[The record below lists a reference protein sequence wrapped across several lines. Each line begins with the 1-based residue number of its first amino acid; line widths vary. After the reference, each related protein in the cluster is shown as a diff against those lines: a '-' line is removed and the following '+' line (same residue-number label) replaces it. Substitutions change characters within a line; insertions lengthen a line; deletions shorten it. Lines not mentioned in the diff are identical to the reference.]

1 MIIKKL
7 VLLFL
12 LLSSITFVAADEE
25 NSSRLKSLG
34 NSIGITSITGGVDSI
49 TPNQPLSA
57 EKAFNYTLS
66 ANKEMLTASWRV
78 TPKHYLYKNRIKF
91 IIKSPDGATL
101 EPPIFPQSKTKTDIA
116 GTHQVFA
123 HDFKVKIPIKKGIS
137 GDIVIETRYQGCSE
151 IFKICYPPQKKTHKL
166 TFPSDNTTK
175 VNVVAVTSSRSPTT
189 IIDPP
194 VVEEKNTL
202 NPQVTGKCEAIQS
215 EQHEVLNQL
224 TNASTIG
231 AIFIFFLIGLG
242 LAFTPCIYPMIPILS
257 SIIVGQGAQVSTR
270 KAFILSLAYVLP
282 MAMIYALA
290 GYFIGNSG
298 ESLQA
303 MFQNP
308 WVLSSFAFIFVLLS
322 LSMFG
327 FYDLQMPASIQNKLT
342 NISNSQESGS
352 IIGAAIMGVLSAL
365 IVGPCVTAPL
375 IAAFTYIAE
384 KGSSLLGMIDML
396 ALGLGIGLPLLLIGT
411 SAGQLLPRAGAWME
425 TTKAI
430 FGVMMLGLAISM
442 LERILPTSVTMSLA
456 AILLIVTAIY
466 MGALEPVEKIS
477 AKRDSIMSSLN
488 PVEKTAGR
496 WRSMWKALGL
506 IILTYGIMLMIGA
519 AAGKGNLYQPLRGVF
534 ANTSQEQHE
543 IQFQQIKGLAGLK
556 AALASAK
563 QQKRPVMLD
572 FSADWCAYCKT
583 MERTTFADKD
593 VLDSFENTL
602 FLQADI
608 TDRDK
613 ADQTLLKSL
622 GVAATPPMIFFF
634 DSNGVEQKDYRL
646 AGEITAEKLAEHAKN
661 FMNCFRVSAP

>member
-12 LLSSITFVAADEE
+12 LLSSSAFVAADEE
-25 NSSRLKSLG
+25 KNSLLKSLSNG
-34 NSIGITSITGGVDSI
+34 VTNITGDI
-49 TPNQPLSA
+49 NAEPLSA
-57 EKAFNYTLS
+57 EKAFTYTLS
-66 ANKEMLTASWRV
+66 ADKELLTASWRV
-78 TPKHYLYKNRIKF
+78 TPEHYLYKNRIKF
-91 IIKSPDGATL
+91 IIKSPDGAIL
-101 EPPIFPQSKTKTDIA
+101 NSPIFPPSKTKTDIT
-116 GTHQVFA
+116 GTHQVFD
-123 HDFKVKIPIKKGIS
+123 HDFKVQIPIKKGNANNVI
-137 GDIVIETRYQGCSE
+137 IETRYQGCSDA
-151 IFKICYPPQKKTHKL
+151 FKICYPPQKKTHKL
-166 TFPSDNTTK
+166 TFSSDNTGNVK
-175 VNVVAVTSSRSPTT
+175 VVAVTNSKSP
-189 IIDPP
+189 IPP
-194 VVEEKNTL
+194 IKPIKEKKQL
-202 NPQVTGKCEAIQS
+202 KPQVTGKCEATTT
-215 EQHEVLNQL
+215 EQNEVLSQL

-257 SIIVGQGAQVSTR
+257 SIIVGQGTQVSTR
-270 KAFILSLAYVLP
+270 KAFVLSLAYVLP

-308 WVLSSFAFIFVLLS
+308 WILSSFAFVFVLLS

-352 IIGAAIMGVLSAL
+352 IIGAAIMGALSAL

-384 KGSSLLGMIDML
+384 KGSSFLGMIDML

-425 TTKAI
+425 TTKAV

-442 LERILPTSVTMSLA
+442 LERILPSSITMSLA

-466 MGALEPVEKIS
+466 MGALDPIEKAS

-488 PVEKTAGR
+488 PVEKAAGR
-496 WRSMWKALGL
+496 WRSMWKALGF
-506 IILTYGIMLMIGA
+506 IALTYGIMLMIGA
-519 AAGKGNLYQPLRGVF
+519 AAGKGNLYQPLSGVF
-534 ANTSQEQHE
+534 ANASQEQHE
-543 IQFQQIKGLAGLK
+543 IQFQKIKGIDGLK

-572 FSADWCAYCKT
+572 FSADWCSYCKV

-608 TDRDK
+608 TNRDK
-613 ADQTLLKSL
+613 ADQSLLKSL
-622 GVAATPPMIFFF
+622 GVMATPPMIFFF
-634 DSNGVEQKDYRL
+634 DSNGIEQKDYRL

-661 FMNCFRVSAP
+661 FMNCFRVSEQ

>member
-1 MIIKKL
+1 
-7 VLLFL
+7 
-12 LLSSITFVAADEE
+12 
-25 NSSRLKSLG
+25 
-34 NSIGITSITGGVDSI
+34 
-49 TPNQPLSA
+49 
-57 EKAFNYTLS
+57 
-66 ANKEMLTASWRV
+66 
-78 TPKHYLYKNRIKF
+78 
-91 IIKSPDGATL
+91 
-101 EPPIFPQSKTKTDIA
+101 
-116 GTHQVFA
+116 
-123 HDFKVKIPIKKGIS
+123 
-137 GDIVIETRYQGCSE
+137 
-151 IFKICYPPQKKTHKL
+151 
-166 TFPSDNTTK
+166 
-175 VNVVAVTSSRSPTT
+175 
-189 IIDPP
+189 
-194 VVEEKNTL
+194 
-202 NPQVTGKCEAIQS
+202 
-215 EQHEVLNQL
+215 
-224 TNASTIG
+224 
-231 AIFIFFLIGLG
+231 
-242 LAFTPCIYPMIPILS
+242 
-257 SIIVGQGAQVSTR
+257 
-270 KAFILSLAYVLP
+270 

-352 IIGAAIMGVLSAL
+352 IIGAAIMGALSAL

-384 KGSSLLGMIDML
+384 KGSSFLGMIDML

-425 TTKAI
+425 TTKAV

-442 LERILPTSVTMSLA
+442 LERILPSSVTMSLA

-466 MGALEPVEKIS
+466 MGALEPIEKIS

-506 IILTYGIMLMIGA
+506 VALTYGIMLMIGA
-519 AAGKGNLYQPLRGVF
+519 ASGKGNLYQPLHGVF
-534 ANTSQEQHE
+534 ANASQEQHE
-543 IQFQQIKGLAGLK
+543 IQFQQIKGIDGLK

-583 MERTTFADKD
+583 MERTTFADKN

-608 TDRDK
+608 TDRDEADK
-613 ADQTLLKSL
+613 ALLKTL
-622 GVAATPPMIFFF
+622 GVSATPPMIFFF
-634 DSNGVEQKDYRL
+634 DSKGIEQKDYRL
-646 AGEITAEKLAEHAKN
+646 AGEIPPERLAEHAKN
-661 FMNCFRVSAP
+661 FMNCFRVSTE

>member
-12 LLSSITFVAADEE
+12 LLNSSAFVAADEE
-25 NSSRLKSLG
+25 KTSRLKSLA
-34 NSIGITSITGGVDSI
+34 NDIGITNI
-49 TPNQPLSA
+49 TPGGEPLSA
-57 EKAFNYTLS
+57 EQAFNYALN
-66 ANKEMLTASWRV
+66 ADNKILTASWRV
-78 TPKHYLYKNRIKF
+78 ASKHYLYKDKIKF
-91 IIKSPDGATL
+91 SVKSSNGTTL
-101 EPPIFPQSKTKTDIA
+101 GKPVFPASKTKIDVA
-116 GTHQVFA
+116 GTHEVFA
-123 HDFKVKIPIKKGIS
+123 HDFKVQIPINNAAS
-137 GDIVIETRYQGCSE
+137 GDVIIETRYQGCSDR
-151 IFKICYPPQKKTHKL
+151 FKICYSPQKKTHKL
-166 TFPSDNTTK
+166 TFPTDKTTNIK
-175 VNVVAVTSSRSPTT
+175 IVAITSSSKTSP
-189 IIDPP
+189 DPIVKP
-194 VVEEKNTL
+194 IKDN
-202 NPQVTGKCEAIQS
+202 NGKKPQVTGKCEASKGEHHKI
-215 EQHEVLNQL
+215 LNQL

-257 SIIVGQGAQVSTR
+257 SIIVGQGTQVSTK
-270 KAFILSLAYVLP
+270 KAFVLSLAYVLP

-352 IIGAAIMGVLSAL
+352 ILGAAIMGALSAL

-384 KGSSLLGMIDML
+384 KGSSFLGMIDML

-425 TTKAI
+425 TTKAV

-442 LERILPTSVTMSLA
+442 LERILPSGVTMSLA

-466 MGALEPVEKIS
+466 MGALEPIEKVS

-496 WRSMWKALGL
+496 WRAMWKALGL
-506 IILTYGIMLMIGA
+506 IALTYGIMLMIGA
-519 AAGKGNLYQPLRGVF
+519 ASGKGNLYQPLHGVF
-534 ANTSQEQHE
+534 ANASQEQHE
-543 IQFQQIKGLAGLK
+543 IQFQQIKGLDGLK

-583 MERTTFADKD
+583 MERTTFADKN

-608 TDRDK
+608 TDKDE
-613 ADQTLLKSL
+613 ADQGLLKAVDL
-622 GVAATPPMIFFF
+622 MTTPPMILFF

-646 AGEITAEKLAEHAKN
+646 FGEITPERLAAHAKN
-661 FMNCFRVSAP
+661 FMNCFKAK